1 MIMTVWKLGCRWGHG
16 KPLFF
21 GLLINYQI
29 VISSPDKRFAIGDWV
44 VLTDGFTVLGFA
56 EVIGKPLPIADN
68 ELLKSELNKRV
79 VNGYPAPIVDIPLLA
94 SEFGKRDVPNNVDV
108 YDANVWELAVEDQF
122 RYQNRQGI
130 VQIHNQKILDDFDKI
145 REKYQNNSRSLG
157 RD

>member
-1 MIMTVWKLGCRWGHG
+1 MTVWKLGCRWGHG

-21 GLLINYQI
+21 DLLIKYQI
-29 VISSPDKRFAIGDWV
+29 VISSPDKRFGNWV
-44 VLTDGFTVLGFA
+44 LLTDGLTVLGFA

-94 SEFGKRDVPNNVDV
+94 SEFGKRDVPNTVEV
-108 YDANVWELAVEDQF
+108 YDAIVLKLPENDQF
-122 RYQNRQGI
+122 RCPIQQGI

-145 REKYQNNSRSLG
+145 RQKYQNNSRSLG